1 MKTTILTS
9 SLDFY
14 DKDEFGNRTPHQ
26 FPNLNGVVDMIKSTV
41 KNYNNFLF
49 VASNET
55 AYELTDLYAN
65 CTFKSFDL
73 TLPFKKYS
81 ILDGRTKN
89 KAKELINNA
98 DFIFLCGGHV
108 PTQNAFFNN
117 INLKK
122 LLKNYN
128 GVICGGSAGSMNCA
142 NVVYCPPEL
151 DGEALDPNFKR
162 YYDGLGLT
170 DINVMPHFQDMKDV
184 ILDGMQYLTDILL
197 PDSHKTKMI
206 AINDGS
212 YIVCSNGKETLY
224 GEAYLLSNG
233 KVELICENNK
243 KLDIT
248 GRNSQKHREK

>member
-1 MKTTILTS
+1 MKTVILTS

-14 DKDEFGNRTPHQ
+14 DKDELGNRIPHQ
-26 FPNLNGVVDMIKSTV
+26 FPNSNGVVDMIKATV
-41 KNYNNFLF
+41 KGYNNLLF

-55 AYELTDLYAN
+55 AYELTDMYAN

-73 TLPFKKYS
+73 TLPFKNYFV
-81 ILDGRTKN
+81 LDARTKH
-89 KAKELINNA
+89 KAKELINKA

-117 INLKK
+117 INLKE
-122 LLKNYN
+122 LLKDYN

-142 NVVYCPPEL
+142 ELVYCPPEL

-162 YYDGLGLT
+162 YYKGLGLT
-170 DINVMPHFQDMKDV
+170 KINVMPHFKEEKDIV
-184 ILDGMQYLTDILL
+184 LDGFQYLNDILL

-212 YIVCSNGKETLY
+212 YIVCKDGTETLY
-224 GEAYLLSNG
+224 GEAYLLLNG
-233 KVELICENNK
+233 RVELICKNDKKLVLTENNK
-243 KLDIT
+243 T
-248 GRNSQKHREK
+248 MQME